1 MNKHNVISIDL
12 AKDIFEIC
20 VISSTG
26 KLLSRHTVK
35 RNKLASFMVKQS
47 LAVVAMEA
55 CGGAHFWARCFS
67 KMGHQVVMLPPKAV
81 TPFRQGQKTDAN
93 DALAIGEASLRPTVR
108 PVAIKSLDQQ
118 SLQSM
123 LRMRE
128 HLSHELTAASN
139 MMRGLLLEYG
149 EVFRKGFAAL
159 KQHLPL
165 ILENAENELPMA
177 FRESLGRMWQHW
189 LLLEQ
194 TLKDFE
200 KPLRSEIDRIAVC
213 RRLQQLEGVGPINA
227 AGLYIVL
234 GDGKNFS
241 SGREASAYIGLTPKQ
256 HSSGGKVSMRGIGKT
271 TGHKQLR
278 STLIQ
283 GARSIVHKKCPAN
296 AKGEWLHR
304 LILRAGHGKASVA
317 LANRTVR
324 QAWAMLNYDEDYNAN
339 KGAAVMAA

>member
-12 AKDIFEIC
+12 AKNIFEVC
-20 VISSTG
+20 VISPTG
-26 KLLSRHTVK
+26 KLLSRHTLK
-35 RNKLASFMVKQS
+35 RNKLASFMVKQAV
-47 LAVVAMEA
+47 AVVAMEA
-55 CGGAHFWARCFS
+55 CGGAHHWARMFS
-67 KMGHQVVMLPPKAV
+67 KMGHQVVMLAPKVV

-93 DALAIGEASLRPTVR
+93 DALAIGEAAVR
-108 PVAIKSLDQQ
+108 PALKRVAVKSLDQQ

-128 HLSHELTAASN
+128 HLSHNLTASSN
-139 MMRGLLLEYG
+139 MIRGLLLEYG

-165 ILENAENELPMA
+165 ILEDAENELPMA
-177 FRESLGRMWQHW
+177 FRQALACMWQHW
-189 LLLEQ
+189 LIQEQ

-200 KPLRSEIDRIAVC
+200 KPLHMEINSILAC

-234 GDGKNFS
+234 GDGKSFS
-241 SGREASAYIGLTPKQ
+241 NGREASAYIGLTPKQ
-256 HSSGGKVSMRGIGKT
+256 HSSGGKVSMMGIGKT

-324 QAWAMLNYDEDYNAN
+324 QAWAMLNYGEEYDEN

>member
-1 MNKHNVISIDL
+1 
-12 AKDIFEIC
+12 
-20 VISSTG
+20 
-26 KLLSRHTVK
+26 
-35 RNKLASFMVKQS
+35 
-47 LAVVAMEA
+47 
-55 CGGAHFWARCFS
+55 
-67 KMGHQVVMLPPKAV
+67 MGHQVVMLAPKAV

-93 DALAIGEASLRPTVR
+93 DALAIGEAARRPTVR
-108 PVAIKSLDQQ
+108 PVAIKSLSQQ

-123 LRMRE
+123 LRMRA
-128 HLSHELTAASN
+128 HLSDDLTATSN
-139 MMRGLLLEYG
+139 MLRGLLMEYG

-165 ILENAENELPMA
+165 ILEDAENELPMA
-177 FRESLGRMWQHW
+177 FRQSLDRMWQHW
-189 LLLEQ
+189 LMLEQ
-194 TLKDFE
+194 TLKEFE
-200 KPLRSEIDRIAVC
+200 KPLRREIDSILAC

-234 GDGKNFS
+234 GDGKSFS

-283 GARSIVHKKCPAN
+283 GVRAIVYKKCPAN

-324 QAWAMLNYDEDYNAN
+324 QAWAMLNYGEEYDAC
-339 KGAAVMAA
+339 KSAAAIAA